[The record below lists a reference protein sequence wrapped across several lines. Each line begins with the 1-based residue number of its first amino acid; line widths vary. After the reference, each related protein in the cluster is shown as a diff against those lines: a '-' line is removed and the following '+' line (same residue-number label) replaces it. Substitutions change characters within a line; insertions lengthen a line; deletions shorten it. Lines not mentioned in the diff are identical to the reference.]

1 MNENPLVS
9 IVIPVYNGSNYLR
22 EAIDSALAQ
31 TYSNFEVIVVN
42 DGSDDNGKTEEIALS
57 YGDKI
62 RYFYKENG
70 GVATALNL
78 AIKNMKGE
86 YFSWLSHDD
95 LYYSNKLEVQIE
107 ALKKCGDMTRIVI
120 SDYDFLEQ
128 ERQEI
133 SNFRLTDMASIEKIE
148 NSIFTVLQCMVG
160 GCTLLIHKS
169 HFERVGNFNETLITT
184 QDYDL
189 WFRMFRYQKL
199 LYVPK
204 SLIISR
210 LHKEQGTH
218 TISCVS
224 KEREELHLGF
234 VNLVSNEEIIAMYG
248 SKANFYSKMLNFFEG
263 NGMKTAFLETNKK
276 FQETSIP
283 NNFSEQIGQMKEFLA
298 GISNNKTK
306 KICIFGAGYWGIK
319 LYYELK
325 NKLVNVDYFCDNN
338 PTKYGYLVDNRECIP
353 FDELKKIKNDVLVI
367 IAIKSAIDIITKQ
380 LKDNGFKFVLTK
392 QELEKRF
399 FDVSELKWMSSLD
412 GIENIDYS
420 SPEIQTLINKFKDT
434 IFDVCSYYE
443 GRK

>member
-42 DGSDDNGKTEEIALS
+42 DGSNDNGKTEEIALS

-78 AIKNMKGE
+78 AIKNMKGK

-95 LYYSNKLEVQIE
+95 LYYPNKLEVQIE

-120 SDYDFLEQ
+120 SDYDLLKQ
-128 ERQEI
+128 ARQEI
-133 SNFRLTDMASIEKIE
+133 STFRLTDMASIEKIE
-148 NSIFTVLQCMVG
+148 NSVFTVLQGLVD
-160 GCTLLIHKS
+160 GCELLIHKS

-199 LYVPK
+199 LYIPK
-204 SLIISR
+204 SLVISR
-210 LHKEQGTH
+210 LHKEQGRN
-218 TISCVS
+218 TIACFIKEMEENNLRFINLIS
-224 KEREELHLGF
+224 KEE
-234 VNLVSNEEIIAMYG
+234 VIAMYG
-248 SKANFYSKMLNFFEG
+248 SNANFYSKMLRLFRG
-263 NGMKTAFLETNKK
+263 NNMKMAFSETNKK

-283 NNFSEQIGQMKEFLA
+283 NDFSEKIGQMKEFLA
-298 GISNNKTK
+298 GISNNKAK
-306 KICIFGAGYWGIK
+306 KICIFGAGYQGIN

-325 NKLVNVDYFCDNN
+325 NKLINVDYFCDNN

-420 SPEIQTLINKFKDT
+420 SPETQTLINKFKDT

-443 GRK
+443 ERK